1 MKYYTDTN
9 GNLYANPTN
18 LDGLVEVESAVRE
31 DGTLLPKHKN
41 LSLVQT
47 KEDGSYYEFYNLDGK
62 PDLVKIA
69 EVEATVQAQKAKQA
83 KLEALATITVTTT
96 AGNVFDGDDTA
107 RSDMMAAIQASEI
120 LGITS
125 SNWKLADNSW
135 KIIELVELKEALALA
150 IQAKGTIL
158 GE

>member
-1 MKYYTDTN
+1 MSYYKLNT
-9 GNLYANPTN
+9 
-18 LDGLVEVESAVRE
+18 
-31 DGTLLPKHKN
+31 DGTFQSANKQHEGFSP
-41 LSLVQT
+41 LSELTT
-47 KEDGSYYEFYNLDGK
+47 KEDGSYYEFYNLDGT

-69 EVEATVQAQKAKQA
+69 QKEAEQLAQVDKQA
-83 KLEALATITVTTT
+83 KLEALATLAVTTT
-96 AGNVFDGDDTA
+96 AGNVFDGDDVA

-135 KIIELVELKEALALA
+135 KLIELAELKEALALA

-158 GE
+158 GS